1 MKIRSL
7 PAVLA
12 AIALTSSTAAFAAVD
27 NTQNASAQWLVDAS
41 KLEGTAVWDFH
52 GNKLGDLQEVLI
64 DPQTGR
70 IRYGVMEVD
79 KSWSWSDPQIAI
91 PWDSFAVKRGDDKKA
106 VLSIDATKEKLE
118 KAPKF
123 KAGDADRLFSK
134 ESSQP
139 IYSYWSVF
147 WYEEPAA
154 SMKSNSDSSA
164 TNSSTTTQ
172 EEPNASTKANEN
184 ADKTGTSGT
193 TSSTDA
199 NTSSTSGATSS
210 TSGTTSSTTD
220 ASTTTP
226 GTTSSSSGT
235 DANTTSSSTNTPA
248 ANNKTDSTKN

>member
-1 MKIRSL
+1 MKIRSI

-12 AIALTSSTAAFAAVD
+12 AIAITSSTAAFAAVD
-27 NTQNASAQWLVDAS
+27 NTQNANAQWLVDAS

-147 WYEEPAA
+147 WYEEPSA
-154 SMKSNSDSSA
+154 SMKSNTDSSA
-164 TNSSTTTQ
+164 TPSSTTTQ

-193 TSSTDA
+193 TSST
-199 NTSSTSGATSS
+199 T
-210 TSGTTSSTTD
+210 GTTSTTD
-220 ASTTTP
+220 ANTNSTTGSTSSTDANANTT
-226 GTTSSSSGT
+226 GSTSSST
-235 DANTTSSSTNTPA
+235 DANTTSSSTNTSA
-248 ANNKTDSTKN
+248 ANSKTDSTKN

>member
-1 MKIRSL
+1 MKIRSI

-12 AIALTSSTAAFAAVD
+12 ALALTSSTAAFAAVD

-164 TNSSTTTQ
+164 TNSSATTK

-193 TSSTDA
+193 TSSTTGS
-199 NTSSTSGATSS
+199 TSSTNAN
-210 TSGTTSSTTD
+210 
-220 ASTTTP
+220 ASTT
-226 GTTSSSSGT
+226 GTTTNST
-235 DANTTSSSTNTPA
+235 DANTTSSTNTPA